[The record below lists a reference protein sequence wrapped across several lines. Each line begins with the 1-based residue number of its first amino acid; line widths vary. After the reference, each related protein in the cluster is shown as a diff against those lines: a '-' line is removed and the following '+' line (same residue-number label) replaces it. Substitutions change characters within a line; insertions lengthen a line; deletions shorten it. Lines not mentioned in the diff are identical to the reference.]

1 MDWDAD
7 RVRANARQAPT
18 EDLLDRVTVYRPGM
32 EPEAV
37 EIIEAELRR
46 RGIEQDAI
54 DAYWADHGA
63 GLLKDATGTARQ
75 CSFCTRPA
83 VWSGLGWQRL
93 WGKIPLFPRRLYY
106 CEEHG

>member
-18 EDLLDRVTVYRPGM
+18 EDLLERVTVYRSGM

-46 RGIEQDAI
+46 RGIC
-54 DAYWADHGA
+54 
-63 GLLKDATGTARQ
+63 AR
-75 CSFCTRPA
+75 R
-83 VWSGLGWQRL
+83 
-93 WGKIPLFPRRLYY
+93 
-106 CEEHG
+106 H